1 MKPPHGRLTVEPAA
15 LALTYHW
22 LCVGC
27 CDYAED
33 PDGMPA
39 GWQWVQPGIPMC
51 GECLASDEQRKKEA
65 KP

>member
-27 CDYAED
+27 CDYAE
-33 PDGMPA
+33 
-39 GWQWVQPGIPMC
+39 
-51 GECLASDEQRKKEA
+51 ASDEQRKKEA

>member
-15 LALTYHW
+15 RALTYHW

-27 CDYAED
+27 CEYAED

-39 GWQWVQPGIPMC
+39 GWEWMDGVPLC
-51 GECLASDEQRKKEA
+51 EECVERAKQRQKEA